1 MHEILHGTAKI
12 QQTNTKKIHLQNW
25 LTMSKEQTPL
35 HSNICQANGTN
46 APKNRWN
53 RLQVKEKKIIYR
65 NKDQQFSEVIKFIYD
80 LHGCRHCHCLPFR
93 RKKKFFRLFFILLFC
108 LRHSTCVSSVCM
120 CLCLWV
126 IREQIYYCRNDV
138 VLILTAAHFTRA
150 MQCSMKFQCEVN
162 NKNNICLH
170 FKKILFSRQPSDGTY
185 ERLLFF
191 KLFTECNY
199 RWMQGKFIFDN
210 VAQSIFVKNC
220 FYFPIDLSFLWFFL
234 LFGAPVHIR
243 IVVFV
248 VYLACGSM
256 QLFFCMCLN

>member
-1 MHEILHGTAKI
+1 MYVWFTWLPPLPLFAIS
-12 QQTNTKKIHLQNW
+12 TKKIV
-25 LTMSKEQTPL
+25 S
-35 HSNICQANGTN
+35 S
-46 APKNRWN
+46 
-53 RLQVKEKKIIYR
+53 
-65 NKDQQFSEVIKFIYD
+65 
-80 LHGCRHCHCLPFR
+80 
-93 RKKKFFRLFFILLFC
+93 FFILLFC

-150 MQCSMKFQCEVN
+150 MQCSMKFQCELN

-170 FKKILFSRQPSDGTY
+170 FKKYCSVDSPATEHTRGC
-185 ERLLFF
+185 FF

-199 RWMQGKFIFDN
+199 RWMQEKFIFDT
-210 VAQSIFVKNC
+210 VAQSIFVQNC

-234 LFGAPVHIR
+234 LLFGASVHIR

-248 VYLACGSM
+248 VYLACVSM
-256 QLFFCMCLN
+256 QLLFFVCLN

>member
-1 MHEILHGTAKI
+1 MYIWFTWLPPLPLFAI
-12 QQTNTKKIHLQNW
+12 STKK
-25 LTMSKEQTPL
+25 K
-35 HSNICQANGTN
+35 
-46 APKNRWN
+46 
-53 RLQVKEKKIIYR
+53 V
-65 NKDQQFSEVIKFIYD
+65 FSS
-80 LHGCRHCHCLPFR
+80 
-93 RKKKFFRLFFILLFC
+93 FFILLFC

-138 VLILTAAHFTRA
+138 VFILTAAHFTRA

-191 KLFTECNY
+191 QLFTECNY

-210 VAQSIFVKNC
+210 VAQSIFVQNC
-220 FYFPIDLSFLWFFL
+220 FYFPIDLSFLWFFFVVWCAGSHPYCCFRC
-234 LFGAPVHIR
+234 LFGMWLNA
-243 IVVFV
+243 VVFCV
-248 VYLACGSM
+248 
-256 QLFFCMCLN
+256 CLN

>member
-1 MHEILHGTAKI
+1 MHGTAKI

-53 RLQVKEKKIIYR
+53 RLQVKGKKIIYR
-65 NKDQQFSEVIKFIYD
+65 NKDQQFSEVIKCIYD

-93 RKKKFFRLFFILLFC
+93 RKKKFRLFFILLLFR

-185 ERLLFF
+185 ERLFF
-191 KLFTECNY
+191 FNY
-199 RWMQGKFIFDN
+199 LLN
-210 VAQSIFVKNC
+210 VITAGCKEN
-220 FYFPIDLSFLWFFL
+220 SFLTPLRRVYLCKIVFTFQLICLFYDFFFVVWCAGSHPYCCFRC
-234 LFGAPVHIR
+234 LFGMWLNA
-243 IVVFV
+243 VVFCV
-248 VYLACGSM
+248 
-256 QLFFCMCLN
+256 CLN

>member
-1 MHEILHGTAKI
+1 MKSVASQRK
-12 QQTNTKKIHLQNW
+12 
-25 LTMSKEQTPL
+25 
-35 HSNICQANGTN
+35 
-46 APKNRWN
+46 
-53 RLQVKEKKIIYR
+53 KKIIYR
-65 NKDQQFSEVIKFIYD
+65 NKDQQFSEVIKCIYD

-93 RKKKFFRLFFILLFC
+93 RKKVFSSFFILLFC

-170 FKKILFSRQPSDGTY
+170 FKKILFSRQPIDGTY
-185 ERLLFF
+185 ERLFF
-191 KLFTECNY
+191 FNYLLNVITAGCKENSFLTTLRRAYLCKIVFTFQLIC
-199 RWMQGKFIFDN
+199 
-210 VAQSIFVKNC
+210 
-220 FYFPIDLSFLWFFL
+220 LFLWFFL

-243 IVVFV
+243 IVV
-248 VYLACGSM
+248 YLACGSM
-256 QLFFCMCLN
+256 QLFFLCVWIKTSVFGLLHIRL